1 MQRLPVE
8 AWNEILCITAGPLD
22 DLNEMTGAESDVASW
37 RTCLCVE
44 IVSKGVRQHVHPCI
58 AQMLVSHPRQLLI
71 LAWKMRREIKME
83 VDVEQLDS
91 KPWSLDNRKC
101 AMRKCNQRTGI
112 FVPWHAGRDVYH
124 PGYSSYNGPLSTRG
138 EMAMSSING
147 SFRIDYCIAERGLYL
162 VVCSFGCLQR
172 MNRLKT
178 LWPKHTGEHEWQIV
192 RGTECFEDDVQTL
205 SSSSTSFWAQVQSHW
220 SRLV

>member
-8 AWNEILCITAGPLD
+8 AWTAILCITAGPLD
-22 DLNEMTGAESDVASW
+22 DLDEMTGAEGDVSSW

-58 AQMLVSHPRQLLI
+58 VQMQVCHPRQLLI

-91 KPWSLDNRKC
+91 KPWSLDSRKC

-112 FVPWHAGRDVYH
+112 FVPWHAGNGIYH
-124 PGYSSYNGPLSTRG
+124 PGSSSYRGRVLSATNF
-138 EMAMSSING
+138 ING
-147 SFRIDYCIAERGLYL
+147 SCRID
-162 VVCSFGCLQR
+162 
-172 MNRLKT
+172 
-178 LWPKHTGEHEWQIV
+178 
-192 RGTECFEDDVQTL
+192 D
-205 SSSSTSFWAQVQSHW
+205 
-220 SRLV
+220 